1 MLPSTP
7 NAYEGKER
15 CMPFTITGIS
25 ILLIILGFT
34 VYGIKAGLIRAVF
47 SLFSIFFTTVFTWLI
62 YPWVAG
68 LLMNTPLFNG
78 IRDWI
83 FHSLDSNQQMA
94 QSMPEFFQNLP
105 GFLRNSVEKA
115 VTQTTDSILVYCAEA
130 LAVLTINVISILLLF
145 VGIRLL
151 ITLVKKI
158 GKAVNKV
165 KIIGPVNSF
174 LGGIFGCVQGIIVV
188 YLIIMV
194 ISYLP
199 TTKAYEVVRD
209 DLQVSAVGRILY
221 NERITLFGMKPRYPL

>member
-1 MLPSTP
+1 MS
-7 NAYEGKER
+7 
-15 CMPFTITGIS
+15 FTITGIG
-25 ILLIILGFT
+25 ILLIVLGFT

-47 SLFSIFFTTVFTWLI
+47 SLCSIFFTTVFTWLI

-68 LLMNTPLFNG
+68 LLMKTPLFSAV
-78 IRDWI
+78 RDWI

-105 GFLRNSVEKA
+105 GFVRNSVEKA
-115 VTQTTDSILVYCAEA
+115 VTQTTDSILAYCSEA
-130 LAVLTINVISILLLF
+130 LAVLAVNVISILLLF

-151 ITLVKKI
+151 IRLAKKI

-165 KIIGPVNSF
+165 KIIGPINSF

-199 TTKAYEVVRD
+199 TTEAYAMVRD
-209 DLQVSAVGRILY
+209 DLQVSAVGRLLC
-221 NERITLFGMKPRYPL
+221 NDQLTLFGMKLRYPR